1 MNEKLLTIGIPAY
14 NRRQALGNVL
24 NDMLGNGLGELP
36 DVEILVIDDD
46 SADGTFEA
54 IRPLNGVGN
63 LRILKNE
70 QRAGFAGNFG
80 RLIENCSS
88 EYLLYSC
95 DDDFVLKEGV
105 LALLDYLKAE
115 SSPPALIS
123 SLFYDD
129 GAVYRGNPNEV
140 RDIGLHEYRD
150 CCNHLPGI
158 VINARL
164 AKAVWSRLARHLLDR
179 RNAYPQCCLAL
190 VFLLFGYRCIYLPV
204 ELVRTGYALESGITG
219 YATVGERWKQF
230 LFFCE
235 FLTDLQ
241 SRIDDARI
249 GAIVRELLESH
260 KLSLFRTLGNGVSNE
275 QPELARYYLQGALDH
290 FKTT

>member
-14 NRRQALGNVL
+14 NRRQALEQVL
-24 NDMLGNGLGELP
+24 NDMRGNGLCEVP

-70 QRAGFAGNFG
+70 LRTGFAGNFG

-105 LALLDYLKAE
+105 LALLEYLKADA
-115 SSPPALIS
+115 SPPALIS

-129 GAVYRGNPNEV
+129 GAVYRGNTDAV
-140 RDIGLHEYRD
+140 REIGLHEYRD

-164 AKAVWSRLARHLLDR
+164 AKAVWSRLERYLLDP
-179 RNAYPQCCLAL
+179 RNAYPQCCLAA

-235 FLTDLQ
+235 FLHDLE

-249 GAIVRELLESH
+249 GAIVRGLLESH

-290 FKTT
+290 FSRT